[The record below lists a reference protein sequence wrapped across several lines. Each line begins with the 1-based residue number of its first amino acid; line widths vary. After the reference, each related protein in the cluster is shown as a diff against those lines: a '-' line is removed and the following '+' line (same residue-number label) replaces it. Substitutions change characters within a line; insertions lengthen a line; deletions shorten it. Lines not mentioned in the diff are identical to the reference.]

1 MKTTSRILSALALIA
16 LSATADAQIIEKKSL
31 NLDGAKK
38 AIAAAVDYAKKNNAP
53 GAVIAVVDEGG
64 NLMALERLD
73 GTFAMGATISVGKA
87 RTAVL
92 FKKPTRF
99 FEELINKGRT
109 AMTAVDGFTPLIG
122 GIPIM
127 VDNQVVGGIGVSGAA
142 SAAQDEEL
150 ALAGANALMGGA
162 AKSETAPAQTTSDKP
177 ASPSP
182 ATFIDSKNVSAAF
195 AKGMPLLETSGYK
208 VHASRRVEPGQAEIH
223 TLDTDVIYVVEGSAT
238 LVTGGRAID
247 TKEIAPNEIRGS
259 KIEGGQE
266 HHIGKGDVII
276 IPNGL
281 PHQFTAVS
289 GELHYFVCKPTAS
302 SDSRD
307 NGAMSN
313 TPNIEIMKTL
323 FLCIITALLV
333 SNAAFAGAG
342 TLFRDDIGVSNW
354 PFTSS
359 ASAKKNPAT
368 KTAIKTPRIKSHE
381 ADRRVTAR

>member
-1 MKTTSRILSALALIA
+1 MNRPITIAAALTLITMA
-16 LSATADAQIIEKKSL
+16 ATQAQVVEKKSL

-38 AIAAAVDYAKKNNAP
+38 AITAAVDYAKKNNAP
-53 GAVIAVVDEGG
+53 GGVIAVVDEGG

-109 AMTAVDGFTPLIG
+109 AMTAIDGFTPLIG

-150 ALAGANALMGGA
+150 ALAGANAA
-162 AKSETAPAQTTSDKP
+162 AGIANPGLQHISNQPGSTLPATT
-177 ASPSP
+177 
-182 ATFIDSKNVSAAF
+182 ATFIDSKNVSTAF
-195 AKGMPLLETSGYK
+195 AKGMPLLETNGYK

-223 TLDTDVIYVVEGSAT
+223 TLDTDVIYVVDGSAT

-247 TKEIAPNEIRGS
+247 TKEVAPNEFRGS

-266 HHIGKGDVII
+266 HHIGKGDAII

-302 SDSRD
+302 SDS
-307 NGAMSN
+307 
-313 TPNIEIMKTL
+313 
-323 FLCIITALLV
+323 LL
-333 SNAAFAGAG
+333 
-342 TLFRDDIGVSNW
+342 
-354 PFTSS
+354 
-359 ASAKKNPAT
+359 
-368 KTAIKTPRIKSHE
+368 
-381 ADRRVTAR
+381 TAR